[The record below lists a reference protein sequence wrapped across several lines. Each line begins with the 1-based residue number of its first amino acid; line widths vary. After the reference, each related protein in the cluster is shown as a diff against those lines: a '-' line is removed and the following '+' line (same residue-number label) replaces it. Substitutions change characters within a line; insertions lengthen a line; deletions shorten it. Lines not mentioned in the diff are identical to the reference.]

1 MSATTRRSL
10 RSLIRG
16 GAGIAVAMGVAN
28 VASYAYTILAA
39 HLLGPRAYGGV
50 ASLMGLL
57 LVVNVLALGLQAT
70 GARRVAA
77 DPEHRDEIEASVL
90 AATNR
95 SALVLGAACLALTP
109 VISWALSLDSWA
121 AALMIGASAI
131 PLTMMGGQAGI
142 LQGEERWMPLAA
154 VYLGMGL
161 GRLGFGAVLMPIF
174 PTAFGAMLAV
184 ALGAWVPA
192 LIGAIVLGQVS
203 RARNAAG
210 AVTSPGVPDGLVDR
224 TRLRAA
230 RIVREVVSNSNALLA
245 FFALS
250 NLDVVLARIRFA
262 EHEAGLYAGGLILT
276 KAVLFLPQ
284 FVVVI
289 AFPSM
294 ASATS
299 QHRMYLRALVAVGI
313 IGLTATL
320 GAAVLSD
327 IAVAFIG
334 GDAYREVE
342 PNIWLF
348 ATLGTLLALVQMMVY
363 ELVARQ
369 HRASV
374 LILWGG
380 LLAVAA
386 VGSLVDS
393 GAALVRGVAL
403 VDLAVLLILLL
414 TARFHPAFAGPTQTS
429 PPHEES
435 AAP

>member
-16 GAGIAVAMGVAN
+16 GAGIAVSMGVMN
-28 VASYAYTILAA
+28 VATYAFTILAA
-39 HLLGPRAYGGV
+39 HLLGPRAFGGV

-77 DPEHRDEIEASVL
+77 DPEHRDEIHAAVI
-90 AATNR
+90 AATHR
-95 SALVLGAACLALTP
+95 SALVLGVTCLALTP
-109 VISWALSLDSWA
+109 LISWALSLDSWA
-121 AALMIGASAI
+121 AALMIGMSII

-142 LQGEERWMPLAA
+142 LQGEERWVPLAG
-154 VYLGMGL
+154 VYLAMGL
-161 GRLGFGAVLMPIF
+161 GRLCFGAVLMPLF

-192 LIGAIVLGQVS
+192 LVGWIVVS
-203 RARNAAG
+203 RVARDRARAKIERAGRSVAA
-210 AVTSPGVPDGLVDR
+210 AVVSP
-224 TRLRAA
+224 TRIL
-230 RIVREVVSNSNALLA
+230 REVVGNSTALLA

-250 NLDVVLARIRFA
+250 NLDVVLARMRFD

-294 ASATS
+294 ASASS
-299 QHRMYLRALVAVGI
+299 QHRMYLRALVAVGM
-313 IGLTATL
+313 IGLSATL
-320 GAAVLSD
+320 GAAVLSETA
-327 IAVAFIG
+327 ITFIG
-334 GDAYREVE
+334 GSEYAEVQ

-374 LILWGG
+374 LILWAG
-380 LLAVAA
+380 LLAVGA
-386 VGSLVDS
+386 VGVLADS
-393 GAALVRGVAL
+393 GSMLVRGVAV
-403 VDLAVLLILLL
+403 VDLAVLLALLL
-414 TARFHPAFAGPTQTS
+414 TARFHPALSGTPRTTS
-429 PPHEES
+429 GDD
-435 AAP
+435 AAQPATS